1 MSGTPGFSDRI
12 VAGWVSMRDVL
23 ADAERRLAA
32 AGVPSPRTDAAI
44 LAAHVTG
51 IPRTRMLLHDEM
63 SGEQRTAFER
73 LLARRMARV
82 PLQHLLGVAAFRH
95 LELAVGPGVFVP
107 RPETELVAE
116 VAIAALNGLDQPIA
130 VDLCT
135 GSAAIALSL
144 ATEVPG
150 AQVIAVEIDPTAWE
164 WAQRNID
171 VHQPDIEDRGSQV
184 VLLRAD
190 ATRVTQPGGELADR
204 CAGVDLVVMNPP
216 YIPEDATPTE
226 PEVRDHEPRIALFGG
241 ADGLDV
247 VRGLLISAADLL
259 RPGGIVIIEHADR
272 QGEAAAAVGVP
283 GLMREGDTSQAWT
296 EVRDHLDLTRRPR
309 YTTAVRTAWESSWE
323 SSWES

>member
-1 MSGTPGFSDRI
+1 MNGTPGFSERI

-23 ADAERRLAA
+23 TDAERRLAA
-32 AGVPSPRTDAAI
+32 VGVPSPRTDAAI
-44 LAAHVTG
+44 LASHVTG

-107 RPETELVAE
+107 RPETEIVAE
-116 VAIAALNGLDQPIA
+116 AGISALNGIEQPVA

-135 GSAAIALSL
+135 GSAAIALAL
-144 ATEVPG
+144 ATEVRG
-150 AQVIAVEIDPTAWE
+150 AEVFAVEIDPAAIE
-164 WAQRNID
+164 WARRNIE
-171 VHQPDIEDRGSQV
+171 VHQPSIDDHESAV
-184 VLLRAD
+184 HLLQAD
-190 ATRVTQPGGELADR
+190 ATRVAQPGEQLADHR
-204 CAGVDLVVMNPP
+204 GRIDLVVTNPP

-241 ADGLDV
+241 EDGLDV
-247 VRGLLISAADLL
+247 VRSLLMTAADLL

-272 QGEAAAAVGVP
+272 QGEAAGESGVP
-283 GLMREGDTSQAWT
+283 WLMRDGDSAPAWDH
-296 EVRDHLDLTRRPR
+296 VRDHLDLTRRPR
-309 YTTAVRTAWESSWE
+309 YTTAVRTAWES
-323 SSWES
+323 